1 VPLRTQIVSLPARRI
16 LERMLK
22 NPEKSC
28 RPPVTAQFTPA
39 SDGHGGALI
48 GDPPVMATAD
58 AATMAAPYAHHA

>member
-1 VPLRTQIVSLPARRI
+1 
-16 LERMLK
+16 MLK

-28 RPPVTAQFTPA
+28 RPPVTAQFTSA